1 MDKQEIV
8 DFLHLH
14 AHTDDEDY
22 VQVMEDFFVFLLE
35 FKTKYQLDK
44 MALYEILT
52 EIIVDTQCSEW
63 IYNITTDAMDY
74 FVGWHSPLMP
84 IHFAY
89 DFVQQ
94 LNSDGIH

>member
-14 AHTDDEDY
+14 AHTDDEDDSHI
-22 VQVMEDFFVFLLE
+22 MSAFFIFLIE
-35 FKTKYQLDK
+35 FKIKYQLDK

>member
-14 AHTDDEDY
+14 AHTDDEDDSHI
-22 VQVMEDFFVFLLE
+22 MSAFFIFLIE
-35 FKTKYQLDK
+35 FKIKYQLDK

-74 FVGWHSPLMP
+74 FVGWHSPLKP
-84 IHFAY
+84 AHPAY

-94 LNSDGIH
+94 LNSDEKH